1 MTREEFENELT
12 ERLVDIRALYKKYNP
27 DAFNSG
33 TAHLSCWVNC
43 DSVNAFTNDRC
54 RPVDIYQILR

>member
-1 MTREEFENELT
+1 MTQKEFEKELT
-12 ERLVDIRALYKKYNP
+12 KRLEDIRALYMRYNP

-33 TAHLSCWVNC
+33 TAHLSCWVDGN
-43 DSVNAFTNDRC
+43 SVNAFTNDRN